1 MVLQFA
7 ASTVFL
13 TMALVVSR
21 QVDHWSSLDQGYD
34 PGSVVCLPT
43 LAQSTADGVHP
54 SQRFLEIFRR
64 EVRPLP
70 GVLEVSG
77 STDFVSGYGSFHL
90 EGREGPRIA
99 QIEVDPGFVRTL
111 GLELTEG
118 EDFPPDA
125 VASGSLALV
134 NQGLADRLEG
144 RAIGTELVGE
154 AGQQARIIGVVSNFE
169 HKSYIPASYPTLI
182 SVRPDRPIETV
193 LVRLRAGDPSR
204 ALAGLREAWN
214 RLTPGTP
221 FSYRFLE
228 DHIADRNRHWGV
240 LASRLGWLAGFL
252 ALISC
257 LGVFGMA
264 SLAVSKRRKEVGI
277 RKVHGASVTSV
288 VVLLSSRS
296 TRLVLLAV
304 AIGMP
309 LAYQLSE
316 RFLAEEVNR
325 IDLDLLSYLAGG
337 FIALGLTW
345 LVSGY
350 HALRAALM
358 NPVHSL
364 SDE

>member
-1 MVLQFA
+1 M
-7 ASTVFL
+7 
-13 TMALVVSR
+13 
-21 QVDHWSSLDQGYD
+21 
-34 PGSVVCLPT
+34 
-43 LAQSTADGVHP
+43 
-54 SQRFLEIFRR
+54 
-64 EVRPLP
+64 
-70 GVLEVSG
+70 
-77 STDFVSGYGSFHL
+77 
-90 EGREGPRIA
+90 
-99 QIEVDPGFVRTL
+99 
-111 GLELTEG
+111 G
-118 EDFPPDA
+118 E
-125 VASGSLALV
+125 
-134 NQGLADRLEG
+134 R
-144 RAIGTELVGE
+144 
-154 AGQQARIIGVVSNFE
+154 GQQARIIGVVSNFE

-182 SVRPDRPIETV
+182 TVRPDRPIETV

-204 ALAGLREAWN
+204 ALAGLRDAWD

-228 DHIADRNRHWGV
+228 DHITDRHRHRGV
-240 LASRLGWLAGFL
+240 LASRLRWLAGFL

-277 RKVHGASVTSV
+277 RKVHGASVASV